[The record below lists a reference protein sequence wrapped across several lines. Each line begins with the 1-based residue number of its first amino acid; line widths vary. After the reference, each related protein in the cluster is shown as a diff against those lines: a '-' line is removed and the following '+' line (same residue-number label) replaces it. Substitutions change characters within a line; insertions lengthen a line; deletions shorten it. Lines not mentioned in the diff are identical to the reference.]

1 MVGLGTIA
9 EIPSISSAH
18 ARLARHWNLKVL
30 LLLLFYDITSVYSNI
45 FPYTSVTQTAISS
58 EHALDC
64 FGTFDLV
71 QVMVDGLG
79 RQGGP
84 GTLSYLCTLLA
95 HVYGVDLEPMRH
107 SFNFG
112 AFP

>member
-84 GTLSYLCTLLA
+84 GTCTLSYLCTLGTRLN
-95 HVYGVDLEPMRH
+95 LEPMRH